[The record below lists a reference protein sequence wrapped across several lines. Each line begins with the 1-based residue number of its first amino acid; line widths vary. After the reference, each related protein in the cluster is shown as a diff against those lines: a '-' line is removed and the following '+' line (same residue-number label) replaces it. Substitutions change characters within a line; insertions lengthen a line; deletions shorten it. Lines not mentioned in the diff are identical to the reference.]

1 LVELWQTNQKFFV
14 LINCQ
19 GLGYEIQILESFFLK
34 LKTNQISNK
43 KITLWLKHIKK
54 EDSDLLFGFTS
65 KEQKNFF
72 IEILS
77 IRGVGSQIGMGI
89 LNKFS
94 ISEVINAIKT
104 QNKKLICSVPGIGQ
118 KMSDRLIL
126 ELKNKFKS
134 ELQFEEEKAKD
145 EFEIKDPEINKM
157 MQDLKLTLQSLN
169 YKNKEIN
176 TIMPIIKESTLLA
189 KKEKNLSFEN
199 LLKIAKNNLDKD
211 SSNIG
216 RWRSIINK
224 LKINFMSLD
233 TAEKQK
239 LIETHQVHS
248 TDTGSVE
255 VQVAMLSKRISKLS
269 DHLQGNIHDFASRQG
284 LLKMIG
290 KRKRLLS
297 YIKDKNV
304 QRYQE
309 LVKKIGIRG
318 WSQLMKKKQSKK
330 KTQN

>member
-1 LVELWQTNQKFFV
+1 MISWISGELIELWQTSQKFFV

-19 GLGYEIQILESFFLK
+19 GLGYEVQILESYFLK
-34 LKTNQISNK
+34 LKSDQKSNK
-43 KITLWLKHIKK
+43 NITLWIKHIKK

-126 ELKNKFKS
+126 ELKSKFKS
-134 ELQFEEEKAKD
+134 EIKFEEEKVKD
-145 EFEIKDPEINKM
+145 QFEIKNPEINKM
-157 MQDLKLTLQSLN
+157 MEDLKLTLQSLN

-189 KKEKNLSFEN
+189 KKEKNLSFEK
-199 LLKIAKNNLDKD
+199 LLKIAMNYLDKD
-211 SSNIG
+211 SINIG
-216 RWRSIINK
+216 R
-224 LKINFMSLD
+224 
-233 TAEKQK
+233 
-239 LIETHQVHS
+239 
-248 TDTGSVE
+248 
-255 VQVAMLSKRISKLS
+255 
-269 DHLQGNIHDFASRQG
+269 
-284 LLKMIG
+284 
-290 KRKRLLS
+290 
-297 YIKDKNV
+297 
-304 QRYQE
+304 
-309 LVKKIGIRG
+309 
-318 WSQLMKKKQSKK
+318 
-330 KTQN
+330 

>member
-1 LVELWQTNQKFFV
+1 VELWQTNQKCFV

-43 KITLWLKHIKK
+43 NITFWIKHIKK

-77 IRGVGSQIGMGI
+77 IRGVGSQISMGI

-94 ISEVINAIKT
+94 INELINAIKT

-134 ELQFEEEKAKD
+134 KIQFEEEKGKD
-145 EFEIKDPEINKM
+145 EFEIKDPETNKM
-157 MQDLKLTLQSLN
+157 IKDLQLTLQSLS

-176 TIMPIIKESTLLA
+176 TILPIIIKEIYLLG
-189 KKEKNLSFEN
+189 KKENNLSFEK
-199 LLKIAKNNLDKD
+199 LLKLAMHYLDED
-211 SSNIG
+211 SSNIA
-216 RWRSIINK
+216 R
-224 LKINFMSLD
+224 
-233 TAEKQK
+233 
-239 LIETHQVHS
+239 
-248 TDTGSVE
+248 
-255 VQVAMLSKRISKLS
+255 
-269 DHLQGNIHDFASRQG
+269 
-284 LLKMIG
+284 
-290 KRKRLLS
+290 
-297 YIKDKNV
+297 
-304 QRYQE
+304 
-309 LVKKIGIRG
+309 
-318 WSQLMKKKQSKK
+318 
-330 KTQN
+330 

>member
-1 LVELWQTNQKFFV
+1 MISWINGELVELWQTNQKFFV

-94 ISEVINAIKT
+94 IGEVINAIKT

-134 ELQFEEEKAKD
+134 EIQFEEEKAKD

-157 MQDLKLTLQSLN
+157 IEDLQLTLQSLN
-169 YKNKEIN
+169 YKNKEIK
-176 TIMPIIKESTLLA
+176 TILPIIINEVDFHA
-189 KKEKNLSFEN
+189 KKENNLSFEN
-199 LLKIAKNNLDKD
+199 LLKLAMNYLDKE
-211 SSNIG
+211 SSNI
-216 RWRSIINK
+216 
-224 LKINFMSLD
+224 
-233 TAEKQK
+233 
-239 LIETHQVHS
+239 
-248 TDTGSVE
+248 
-255 VQVAMLSKRISKLS
+255 
-269 DHLQGNIHDFASRQG
+269 AS
-284 LLKMIG
+284 
-290 KRKRLLS
+290 
-297 YIKDKNV
+297 
-304 QRYQE
+304 
-309 LVKKIGIRG
+309 
-318 WSQLMKKKQSKK
+318 
-330 KTQN
+330 